1 MEKETTIYDIAEQ
14 LNISPA
20 TVSRALND
28 HPAIN
33 IDTKKIIISKAKEMG
48 YRTNIFASNLRRK
61 KTNTIGVIVPR
72 LNSYFMST
80 VLAGMEKVANEASYN
95 LIIAQS
101 LESVKKEMANVKTMF
116 NSRVDGLLVSLSYDT
131 ENLDHFEPLI
141 KKGIPILFFDRVLT
155 HKKCTSI
162 VIDNLKAGY
171 EATNH
176 LIEQGCKRIMH
187 ITGNLQRNVYQDRL
201 KGYRLALAENN
212 IAYCEEL
219 VRITDF
225 SYQSVSEMIQYLKML
240 NPIPDGIFI
249 TNDFYAA
256 YCIVAL
262 KQAGFSVPEDIAVV
276 GFNDDPIAMVV
287 EPHLSTIRYHG
298 QEMGEVAAKS
308 LISHL
313 NEQLSIK
320 DTNAIIL
327 HYELI
332 VRKSSLKAK
341 TIGAKS

>member
-1 MEKETTIYDIAEQ
+1 MKMEKETTIYDIAKQ

-33 IDTKKIIISKAKEMG
+33 IDTKKVIISKAKELG

-116 NSRVDGLLVSLSYDT
+116 NSHVDGLLVSLSYDT

-141 KKGIPILFFDRVLT
+141 KKGVPILFFDRVLT

-176 LIEQGCKRIMH
+176 LIAQGCKHIMH

-201 KGYRLALAENN
+201 KGYRLALAESGLH
-212 IAYCEEL
+212 YCEEL
-219 VRITDF
+219 VRTTDF
-225 SYQSVSEMIQYLKML
+225 SYQSVNEMVQYLTTLK
-240 NPIPDGIFI
+240 PIPDAIFI
-249 TNDFYAA
+249 TNDFYASH
-256 YCIVAL
+256 CIVAL
-262 KQAGFSVPEDIAVV
+262 KQAGFSIPEDIAIV
-276 GFNDDPIAMVV
+276 GFNDDPIAMIV
-287 EPHLSTIRYHG
+287 EPNLTTVRYHG

-308 LISHL
+308 LINHL
-313 NEQLSIK
+313 NEQSSIK

-327 HYELI
+327 HSELV
-332 VRKSSLKAK
+332 VRASSLK
-341 TIGAKS
+341 GKSI

>member
-1 MEKETTIYDIAEQ
+1 MKMEKETTIYDIAKQ

-33 IDTKKIIISKAKEMG
+33 IDTKKVIISKAKELG

-101 LESVKKEMANVKTMF
+101 LESVKKEIANVKTMF
-116 NSRVDGLLVSLSYDT
+116 NSHVDGLLVSLSYDT

-141 KKGIPILFFDRVLT
+141 KKGVPILFFDRVLT

-176 LIEQGCKRIMH
+176 LIAQGCKHIMH

-201 KGYRLALAENN
+201 KGYRLALAESGLH
-212 IAYCEEL
+212 YCEEL
-219 VRITDF
+219 VRTTDL
-225 SYQSVSEMIQYLKML
+225 SYQSVNEMVQYLKTL
-240 NPIPDGIFI
+240 KPLPDGIFI

-256 YCIVAL
+256 HCIVAL
-262 KQAGFSVPEDIAVV
+262 KQSGFAIPQDIAIV
-276 GFNDDPIAMVV
+276 GFNDDPIAIVV
-287 EPHLSTIRYHG
+287 EPQLTTIRYHG

-308 LISHL
+308 LINHL
-313 NEQLSIK
+313 NEQSSIK

-327 HYELI
+327 HSELI
-332 VRKSSLKAK
+332 VRASSLKVK
-341 TIGAKS
+341 TI